1 MPAIG
6 INVMVVGSTSQVVR
20 NVDGNSVL
28 EFHVE
33 ENLGDREPNEFSLEV
48 QHNPDHT
55 YLANKTNSINQSMRS
70 TNAILM
76 GLLHYQY
83 PTLDPVTGDETV
95 PGKHVLKLD
104 DISLVSTIRTNTSA
118 QSMNLPWLN
127 QRNSP
132 NRNQRTPRGSTPR
145 TRRGRTLSQMSAT
158 SSANTLTFVLEAN
171 PPPTELCTFP

>member
-1 MPAIG
+1 
-6 INVMVVGSTSQVVR
+6 MVVGSTSQVVR

-76 GLLHYQY
+76 GLLHKTQGLTLPKVTLALDGTIFSTGQAYVALSRSPNWNSVDISHLDRSAFMTDPNVILEYQR
-83 PTLDPVTGDETV
+83 LETV
-95 PGKHVLKLD
+95 
-104 DISLVSTIRTNTSA
+104 STTNPHLFS
-118 QSMNLPWLN
+118 
-127 QRNSP
+127 
-132 NRNQRTPRGSTPR
+132 
-145 TRRGRTLSQMSAT
+145 
-158 SSANTLTFVLEAN
+158 
-171 PPPTELCTFP
+171 